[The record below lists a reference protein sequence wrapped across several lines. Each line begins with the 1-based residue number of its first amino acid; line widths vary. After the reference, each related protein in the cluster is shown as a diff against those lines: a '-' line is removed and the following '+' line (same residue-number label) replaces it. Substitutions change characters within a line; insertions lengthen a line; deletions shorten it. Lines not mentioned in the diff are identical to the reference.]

1 MKDGQAA
8 RDPLAG
14 PVTLAHRVGR
24 VTQAAQDLPAHQD
37 TVTRTPAWGTTSEVN
52 MTQLQLDRKGTFIL
66 QEGVI
71 NVDIKQY
78 NLVCGQFRIWQ
89 FSRGLVHPKQTF
101 QLIYYSSL
109 C

>member
-8 RDPLAG
+8 RGPLAV
-14 PVTLAHRVGR
+14 PVTPDRRVGR
-24 VTQAAQDLPAHQD
+24 VTQAAQDLPARQD

-52 MTQLQLDRKGTFIL
+52 MTQQQLHIKGTFIL

-78 NLVCGQFRIWQ
+78 NLACGQFRIWQ
-89 FSRGLVHPKQTF
+89 FGH
-101 QLIYYSSL
+101 
-109 C
+109 

>member
-8 RDPLAG
+8 RDPPAG
-14 PVTLAHRVGR
+14 PVTLDHRVGR
-24 VTQAAQDLPAHQD
+24 VTPAARDLLAHQD

-52 MTQLQLDRKGTFIL
+52 MTQQQLDSKGTFIL

-71 NVDIKQY
+71 NVDIEQY

-89 FSRGLVHPKQTF
+89 FRR
-101 QLIYYSSL
+101 
-109 C
+109 

>member
-14 PVTLAHRVGR
+14 PVTLDPRVGR
-24 VTQAAQDLPAHQD
+24 VTQAAQDLLALQD
-37 TVTRTPAWGTTSEVN
+37 TVTRTPVWGTTSEVN
-52 MTQLQLDRKGTFIL
+52 MTQQQLDSKGTFIL

-78 NLVCGQFRIWQ
+78 NLVCGQFR
-89 FSRGLVHPKQTF
+89 R
-101 QLIYYSSL
+101 
-109 C
+109 